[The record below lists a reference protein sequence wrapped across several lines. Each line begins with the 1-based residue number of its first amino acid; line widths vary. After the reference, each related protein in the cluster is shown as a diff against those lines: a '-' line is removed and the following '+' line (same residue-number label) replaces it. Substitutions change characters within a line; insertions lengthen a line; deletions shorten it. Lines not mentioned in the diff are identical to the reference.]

1 MQYWPKRYWLVTK
14 TEQTNASTA
23 DLIRSMRQ
31 VSETLRSSST
41 SLLSAAVRLAS
52 AGEDR
57 EARHLIDLAKG
68 IQEAEDE
75 MRKHVNDAR
84 TGRII
89 KLSPH

>member
-1 MQYWPKRYWLVTK
+1 MTK
-14 TEQTNASTA
+14 AGQTNASTA

-31 VSETLRSSST
+31 VSKTLRSSST

-52 AGEDR
+52 AGDDK
-57 EARHLIDLAKG
+57 EARRLIDLAKG

-89 KLSPH
+89 KLTTH